1 MQTALPV
8 TAFSLCNALGTTT
21 AEVLANLRAGSSGLR
36 PANLDLPFETWCGAV
51 RDVLEPVP
59 ARLLAYD
66 TRQVRLGLRV
76 LEELRPQ
83 IERAARR
90 WGKDRVALV
99 LGTSTGGIEETER
112 AYNGWRRT
120 GSVPKG
126 FDWDRKHSMSA
137 LLEVFRSETG
147 LRGPGYVVS
156 TACSSSGKVFASAR
170 RLIAAGLCDAV
181 LAGGVDTLCQTT
193 LRGFSSLGV
202 LDAKPCRPFS
212 SERRGISIG
221 EGAALALLEREGS
234 AAVALLGCG
243 ETSDAHHMT
252 APAPDG
258 SGALAAMAQS
268 LTSAGLTPA
277 QVDYVN
283 AHGTGTVLNDAAE
296 AKAIRALLGET
307 VPVSSTKGY
316 TGHMLGAAGATE
328 ALFSVAAIAQGFI
341 PASIGA
347 GPLDPELRI
356 RVACERLEV
365 SCRVVVSNSLA
376 FGGSNVS
383 LVFGAMS

>member
-356 RVACERLEV
+356 RVACERLEM